1 MNVLSFSGCSW
12 GFYLSCK
19 PPQHLLLSPSH
30 LWSPWAASSTSSSSY
45 IISPSAF
52 SQGIMGK
59 GHSLYIWRE
68 NSVRFFSTFW
78 IQRDERSEIVSLLCG
93 CFACF
98 DLHFYWFYRFFPP
111 RNDFMGFSWWL
122 ALRDLKLT
130 DYIGFSWWLFY
141 WMNRDV
147 FVAGTTQCESFWAHE
162 ICAPANKLLCHFHH
176 PLKVPAKSKV
186 TIKLLK
192 Q

>member
-1 MNVLSFSGCSW
+1 MCSV
-12 GFYLSCK
+12 FLVVVEALTCPAS
-19 PPQHLLLSPSH
+19 LL
-30 LWSPWAASSTSSSSY
+30 STSSCLLLISGVPGQLPPPPPPPISSPPPPFPRE
-45 IISPSAF
+45 SWEKDTVST
-52 SQGIMGK
+52 SEGK
-59 GHSLYIWRE
+59 TVLD
-68 NSVRFFSTFW
+68 FFFTFW

-98 DLHFYWFYRFFPP
+98 DLHFYWFYRFFSPLH
-111 RNDFMGFSWWL
+111 DFMGFSWWL
-122 ALRDLKLT
+122 ALRDLKLA
-130 DYIGFSWWLFY
+130 DYIGFAWWLFY

-147 FVAGTTQCESFWAHE
+147 FVAGTTRCESFWAHE
-162 ICAPANKLLCHFHH
+162 ICAPANKLLCHLHH